1 MAGRDETRAVEGLLS
16 DFRAGRLDRRTFIR
30 SAMGFGVSAAVAQSV
45 SLAASGRAF
54 AQTTREVEPVSE
66 AYDYIVV
73 GAGSS
78 GGTLAGT
85 LATQTDARILVLEAG
100 GPDAA
105 PEIHNPRD
113 WPLTLAKTYVRHF
126 KTVPQKNAANRV
138 IDWPRGNVIGGCSS
152 INAMIYCRGHRNDY
166 DSWAYEGNKGWDY
179 ASVLPDFKALE
190 DWQGGESAYRG
201 AGGPLHVTQPAGESR
216 SAGGAAFVE
225 GAASLGYKET
235 TDFNGEQFEGPAWVN
250 FTIYDGKRQ
259 STAVAFLKPAME
271 TRKNLTVLTEA
282 PVTRLIVEG
291 GRCTGVE
298 YLHAGK
304 PVRVRA
310 NGEVILSAG
319 AIATPWLMML
329 SGLGPAADLRRLGLP
344 VVADLPGV
352 GQNLQDH
359 ILGAGVNYEA
369 TAPIPPS
376 LYNESEVYM
385 WAKSN
390 GALSTPD
397 INILYL
403 GIPFST
409 PDLPLS
415 AKNAYSILSGVMR
428 PHARGSIR
436 LASADPRV
444 EPLIDPNYLGV
455 DQDFKALMAATEL
468 ARAVGATAAF
478 SGMRGKELL
487 PGPAAAD
494 KASYGEFLR
503 KSVWTYFHPTS
514 TCRMGV
520 DGMAVVDETLRVRG
534 VDGLRIA
541 DASVMPQITTSNTN
555 APAILIGWRAAK
567 YLGKQT

>member
-16 DFRAGRLDRRTFIR
+16 DFRAGRLDRRSFINAAMTFGL
-30 SAMGFGVSAAVAQSV
+30 SSAVAQSL

-54 AQTTREVEPVSE
+54 AQTTREVEPVAD
-66 AYDYIVV
+66 AYDYIII

-85 LATQTDARILVLEAG
+85 LAMQSDARILLLEAG
-100 GPDAA
+100 GADVA
-105 PEIHNPRD
+105 PEIHNPLH
-113 WPLTLAKTYVRHF
+113 WPLTLDKPYVRHF
-126 KTVPQKNAANRV
+126 KTVPQKNANNRV
-138 IDWPRGNVIGGCSS
+138 IDWPRASVMGGCSS
-152 INAMIYCRGHRNDY
+152 INAMIFCRGHKNDY
-166 DSWAYEGNKGWDY
+166 DSWAYQGNKGWDY

-190 DWQGGESAYRG
+190 DWQGGASAYRG
-201 AGGPLHVTQPAGESR
+201 TGGPLHVTQPNADRR

-225 GAASLGYKET
+225 GARSLGYTET
-235 TDFNGEQFEGPAWVN
+235 SDFNAEQFEGPAWVN

-298 YLHAGK
+298 YRHAGK
-304 PVRVRA
+304 SVKVRA
-310 NGEVILSAG
+310 NSEVILSAG

-329 SGLGPAADLRRLGLP
+329 SGLGPADDLRKLGLD

-369 TAPIPPS
+369 TSPIPSS

-385 WAKSN
+385 WAKSSD
-390 GALSTPD
+390 ALSTPD
-397 INILYL
+397 INVLYL

-428 PHARGSIR
+428 PHARGSVR

-444 EPLIDPNYLGV
+444 DPLIDPNYLGV
-455 DQDFKALMAATEL
+455 DQDFKALLAATEL
-468 ARAVGATAAF
+468 ARAIGATSAF
-478 SGMRGKELL
+478 SSMRSKELL

-494 KASYGEFLR
+494 TASYREFL
-503 KSVWTYFHPTS
+503 KNSVWTYFHPTS

-541 DASVMPQITTSNTN
+541 DTSVLPQITTGNTN
-555 APAILIGWRAAK
+555 APAILIGWRGAK
-567 YLGKQT
+567 YLSKQT